1 MISMKIIFTIPNI
14 TITTVNLFIIVMV
27 INSPVHCPRNEHHT
41 APSRGC
47 GEGQHLILVM
57 ITIIAATLFILII
70 ITITMT
76 TSIDAQGVPDGVMDT
91 YCWLHSTFTL
101 PHLGVV
107 EIDNVNGVDQVFS

>member
-1 MISMKIIFTIPNI
+1 MKIIFTIPNI

-27 INSPVHCPRNEHHT
+27 INSPVHCPRHEHH
-41 APSRGC
+41 GC
-47 GEGQHLILVM
+47 GGGQHLILVM
-57 ITIIAATLFILII
+57 ITIISATVFILII
-70 ITITMT
+70 IKISMT
-76 TSIDAQGVPDGVMDT
+76 TSIGAQGVPDGVMDT

>member
-1 MISMKIIFTIPNI
+1 MNI
-14 TITTVNLFIIVMV
+14 
-27 INSPVHCPRNEHHT
+27 T

-47 GEGQHLILVM
+47 GEGQHLILTM
-57 ITIIAATLFILII
+57 ITIIAANLFFLII

-76 TSIDAQGVPDGVMDT
+76 TNIGAQGVPDGVMDT

-107 EIDNVNGVDQVFS
+107 EIDNVNGVDQVFC

>member
-1 MISMKIIFTIPNI
+1 
-14 TITTVNLFIIVMV
+14 MV
-27 INSPVHCPRNEHHT
+27 ISSPVHCPRHEHHSTVEGVWGRT
-41 APSRGC
+41 AP
-47 GEGQHLILVM
+47 HLGNDTN
-57 ITIIAATLFILII
+57 TIIAATVLILII

-76 TSIDAQGVPDGVMDT
+76 TSIGTQGVPDAVMDT